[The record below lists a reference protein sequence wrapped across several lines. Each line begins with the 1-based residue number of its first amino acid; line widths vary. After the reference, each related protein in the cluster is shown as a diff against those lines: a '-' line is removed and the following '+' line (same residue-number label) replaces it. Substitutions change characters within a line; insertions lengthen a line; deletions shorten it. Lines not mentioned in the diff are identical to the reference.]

1 MHVTGSLVERCGHYT
16 VILKYKDA
24 SDKRRQ
30 KWITTGIP
38 TKNGKRKAEKRMA
51 ELIAEYSDAPMT
63 EPSKML
69 LCDFIKDWVEVSEG
83 RLSPPTY
90 TSYESMLNKHIYPYF
105 KEAKVL
111 LINVTTDI
119 IQKYYNSKLK
129 DGLSSNSVLHHH
141 ELIRAAMQHA
151 VKPPNRLIKANP
163 CDDASKPKRTKY
175 YGEFYTAEEL
185 QSLLSVARGE
195 PIEVPIFL
203 AAYFGLR
210 RSEVLGLRWNAL
222 DLSGG
227 MLKVKHK
234 AVRAKKDGKM
244 AIHTTDK
251 LKTEASY
258 RVLPLEQSL
267 IDYLAKVKQRQ
278 GDNRKRNGDCH
289 IHKYDD
295 YVCVNELGDLIKPDY
310 VTDKFGKILR
320 QNELKHIRFQDLR
333 HSCASLL
340 LSLGYSMK
348 EVQEWLGHSNYLTT
362 ANLYSHVDPR
372 NKKSMIVGLADA
384 LGN

>member
-38 TKNGKRKAEKRMA
+38 IKNGKRKAEKRMA
-51 ELIAEYSDAPMT
+51 ELIAEYSDAPIT

-69 LCDFIKDWVEVSEG
+69 LCDFIKEWVESSEG

-90 TSYESMLNKHIYPYF
+90 TSYESMINKHIYPYF

-119 IQKYYNSKLK
+119 IQKYYNTKLK
-129 DGLSSNSVLHHH
+129 EGLSKNTVVHHH
-141 ELIRAAMQHA
+141 GVIRAALQYA
-151 VKPPNRLIKANP
+151 VTSPNRLIKANP
-163 CDDASKPKRTKY
+163 CDDATKPKRTKY
-175 YGEFYTAEEL
+175 YGEFYTALEM
-185 QSLLSVARGE
+185 QSLLLVARGE

-210 RSEVLGLRWNAL
+210 RSEVLGLKWNAL

-227 MLKVKHK
+227 TLTVKHK
-234 AVRAKKDGKM
+234 IVRAQKDGKI
-244 AIHTTDK
+244 AIHATDD

-258 RVLPLEQSL
+258 RVLQLEQSL
-267 IDYLAKVKQRQ
+267 IDYLTTVEQRQ
-278 GDNRKRNGDCH
+278 EDNRKRNGDCH

-310 VTDKFGKILR
+310 VTDKFRKILK
-320 QNELKHIRFQDLR
+320 QNDLKHIRFHDLR

-340 LSLGYSMK
+340 LSLGYTMK

-372 NKKSMIVGLADA
+372 NKKNMIVGLANA
-384 LGN
+384 LGS